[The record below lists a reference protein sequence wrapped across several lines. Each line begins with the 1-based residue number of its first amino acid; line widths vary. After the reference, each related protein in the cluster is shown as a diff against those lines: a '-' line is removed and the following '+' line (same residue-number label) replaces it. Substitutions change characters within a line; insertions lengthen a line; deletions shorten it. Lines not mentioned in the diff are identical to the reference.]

1 MWIERENGRLLNLDH
16 IEDVGV
22 EEGSI
27 VKAFTPGIDPD
38 ITCYHLATFKT
49 RKQVEAAMDR
59 LKKWLWSD
67 GWIAESGVG
76 QKESRKVFSFRTL
89 SEDDEF
95 KE

>member
-1 MWIERENGRLLNLDH
+1 MWIETEKGELVHTETGATFWPNECEIRHAGECG
-16 IEDVGV
+16 EAQV
-22 EEGSI
+22 
-27 VKAFTPGIDPD
+27 
-38 ITCYHLATFKT
+38 ATFKT
-49 RKQVEAAMDR
+49 PKQAQAAMDR